1 MFDDDALYDGINN
14 TGSDDGD
21 IDDIIRNVDV
31 SIFNYPPIT
40 IATMI
45 VTMLASTT
53 TATQLRLNI
62 NDD

>member
-1 MFDDDALYDGINN
+1 MFDDDALCDGIDN

-21 IDDIIRNVDV
+21 IDDIIRDVDV

>member
-1 MFDDDALYDGINN
+1 MFDDGALYDGIDN
-14 TGSDDGD
+14 SDDDG
-21 IDDIIRNVDV
+21 IDDIIRDVDV
-31 SIFNYPPIT
+31 AIFRYPPIT
-40 IATMI
+40 IATVI

>member
-1 MFDDDALYDGINN
+1 MFDDDASYDGIDN

>member
-21 IDDIIRNVDV
+21 IDDIIRDVDV